1 MRYDVIVVG
10 AGLGGLTCAAL
21 LTQKGLRV
29 LVLDKDLHPGGTSYV
44 FQRGAYK
51 FPMGPLS
58 FSYPGYVSS
67 LLASLGLKEPLE
79 FQRNHFQL
87 IAGDLDLV
95 YSVTPKTLQQELA
108 KKFPREADGLETF
121 FQELEKA
128 IKLVHD
134 IYLWHP
140 DYLPEKL
147 SPLQEKVVQSEYS
160 ESRKTRILSWSHAF
174 SGDVLRKYLKNKL
187 LVNFLGSMGTG
198 EPVMSFL
205 TLAVMWNI
213 MSVEG
218 IWYPSWGIQ
227 GISDRLAEIIR
238 AGGGGLWLGMP
249 VKRIVVENGQ
259 ARGIMTADDGF
270 IGADWIVSN
279 ADFKTT
285 FLELIESAAVPGE
298 FLERVRNTPYTGSE
312 LCVYLGVEA
321 EKIDLSQMRAT
332 HLFYCA
338 RPGQTEET
346 EPRTDGLNLESKE
359 IEVCRWTDN
368 EPGQA
373 PPGYVGLILRVGFDY
388 DHFARFRTGE
398 KKRAP
403 EYRAYKTELA
413 LKLVRVVEN
422 IIPGL
427 SGAIEL
433 MEVATPLT
441 YQDWGHRYQG
451 SIAGWS
457 WGADWTGNFGRKL
470 LVETPVRNLL
480 TVGIY
485 AASELFMGGVPTAM
499 RTGELAARLILENK
513 I

>member
-1 MRYDVIVVG
+1 MKYDVIIIG

-21 LTQKGLRV
+21 LTRKGLRV
-29 LVLDKDLHPGGTSYV
+29 LVLEKDHHPGGTSYV
-44 FQRGAYK
+44 FQRGAFK

-67 LLASLGLKEPLE
+67 LLSSLGLKEPLE
-79 FQRNHFQL
+79 FRRNHFQL

-95 YSVTPKTLQQELA
+95 YSVAPKELKQELA
-108 KKFPREADGLETF
+108 RKFPREADGLETF
-121 FQELEKA
+121 FQELQQA
-128 IKLVHD
+128 MKLIYD

-140 DYLPEKL
+140 DYLLEKL
-147 SPLQEKVVQSEYS
+147 SPLQEKVVQTEYS
-160 ESRKTRILSWSHAF
+160 ESRKTRILSWSQTF
-174 SGDVLRKYLKNKL
+174 SGDVLSKYLNNKL
-187 LVNFLGSMGTG
+187 LVNFLGSIGTG

-205 TLAVMWNI
+205 TLAMMWNI
-213 MSVEG
+213 MAVEG
-218 IWYPSWGIQ
+218 IWYPSWGIH

-238 AGGGGLWLGMP
+238 AEGGELWLGMP
-249 VKRIVVENGQ
+249 VKKIVVEKGQ
-259 ARGIMTADDGF
+259 ARGVLIADDSF
-270 IGADWIVSN
+270 IGAEWIVSN
-279 ADFKTT
+279 ADSKTT
-285 FLELIESAAVPGE
+285 FLELMEPAAVASD
-298 FLERVRNTPYTGSE
+298 FLDKVRQTPYTGSE
-312 LCVYLGVEA
+312 ICVYLGVEA
-321 EKIDLSQMRAT
+321 NRIDLSRMRAT

-338 RPGQTEET
+338 RPGQAEET
-346 EPRTDGLNLESKE
+346 RRGTDGFNLESKE

-368 EPGQA
+368 EPDHA
-373 PPGYVGLILRVGFDY
+373 PPGYLGLILRVGFDY

-398 KKRAP
+398 KKRTP
-403 EYRAYKTELA
+403 EYRAYKTALA

-427 SGAIEL
+427 AGATAL

-441 YQDWGHRYQG
+441 YRDWGHRYQG

-457 WGADWTGNFGRKL
+457 WRADWTRNFGRKL

-480 TVGIY
+480 LAGIY

-499 RTGELAARLILENK
+499 RTGELAASLILENK

>member
-1 MRYDVIVVG
+1 MKYDVLIIG

-21 LTQKGLRV
+21 LAKTGLKV
-29 LVLDKDLHPGGTSYV
+29 LVLEKDHHPGGTSYV
-44 FQRGAYK
+44 FQRGAFK

-58 FSYPGYVSS
+58 FSYPGYVGSLLSS
-67 LLASLGLKEPLE
+67 LALKEPLE
-79 FQRNHFQL
+79 FRRNHFQL

-95 YSVTPKTLQQELA
+95 YSVAPDELKQELA
-108 KKFPREADGLETF
+108 RKFPRETDGLEAF
-121 FQELEKA
+121 FQDLKKA
-128 IKLVHD
+128 MNLVHD

-147 SPLQEKVVQSEYS
+147 SPLQEKVVQTEYS
-160 ESRKTRILSWSHAF
+160 ESRKTRILSWSQTF
-174 SGDVLRKYLKNKL
+174 SGDVLRKYLKDKL

-205 TLAVMWNI
+205 TLAMMWNI
-213 MSVEG
+213 MAVEG
-218 IWYPSWGIQ
+218 IWYPSWGIH

-238 AGGGGLWLGMP
+238 AGGGELWLGMP
-249 VKRIVVENGQ
+249 VKKIIIENGQ
-259 ARGIMTADDGF
+259 ANGVLTADDNF

-279 ADFKTT
+279 ADAKTT
-285 FLELIESAAVPGE
+285 FLELMEPRAVSDE
-298 FLERVRNTPYTGSE
+298 FLEKVRQTPYTGSE

-338 RPGQTEET
+338 RPGQAEET
-346 EPRTDGLNLESKE
+346 RPGTDGLNLESKE

-373 PPGYVGLILRVGFDY
+373 PSGYVGLILRVGFDY

-398 KKRAP
+398 KKRTS
-403 EYRAYKTELA
+403 EYQAYKTELA
-413 LKLVRVVEN
+413 LKLVKIVEN

-441 YQDWGHRYQG
+441 YRDWGHRYQG

-470 LVETPVRNLL
+470 LVETPVRNLFL
-480 TVGIY
+480 AGIY
-485 AASELFMGGVPTAM
+485 AASELFMGGVPTAI
-499 RTGELAARLILENK
+499 RTGELAASLILENK
-513 I
+513 T